1 MQERNLHSPRERS
14 DGMKQKRIL
23 YICSSHDA
31 MQAQFIVW
39 VENIKQQLGRNCQ
52 VDLAG
57 SRILTPYAVLE
68 FSDHIPQLQ
77 ALVQYDRI
85 AGEGAGKDGKV
96 MEMLLG
102 EKG

>member
-14 DGMKQKRIL
+14 D
-23 YICSSHDA
+23 
-31 MQAQFIVW
+31 
-39 VENIKQQLGRNCQ
+39 
-52 VDLAG
+52 G